1 MSTSGDSAESIV
13 RMMLNGSEVILKITG
28 SASKNIAMALYVMSK
43 EQKNSKGKTNLSKM
57 LNTKKECKVFSIK
70 EEDLKEFTKQAKA
83 YGVLF
88 CALVNKKEKSKDG
101 MVDLMVKAEDASKVN
116 RIITRYK
123 MVSVDRAS
131 LINEAKEEL
140 SQTANS
146 KTETITKT
154 KTKTKTTVVEE
165 SKEKELPKEVNATNE
180 IKEVIEVDPK
190 LQGETEKNQSENLLN
205 MSKKEEEVFKKVKKP
220 SVKEKL
226 ASYKDKSKKD
236 FEKTKNKE
244 KDSKIKTTKKKSKK
258 KNKER

>member
-101 MVDLMVKAEDASKVN
+101 MVDLMVKAEDAAKVN

-123 MVSVDRAS
+123 MVSVDRAT

-140 SQTANS
+140 NQSADS
-146 KTETITKT
+146 KKELITKTKT
-154 KTKTKTTVVEE
+154 KTKTKTTVIEE
-165 SKEKELPKEVNATNE
+165 SKEKELPKKVGG
-180 IKEVIEVDPK
+180 KEVIEVDPK
-190 LQGETEKNQSENLLN
+190 LQGEMEKNQLENLLN
-205 MSKKEEEVFKKVKKP
+205 MNKKEEEVSKKAKKT

-226 ASYKDKSKKD
+226 DSYKNKSKKD
-236 FEKTKNKE
+236 FESKN
-244 KDSKIKTTKKKSKK
+244 KTTKKKNKK

>member
-101 MVDLMVKAEDASKVN
+101 LVDLMVKAEDAAKVN

-123 MVSVDRAS
+123 MVSVDRAT

-140 SQTANS
+140 NQSADS
-146 KTETITKT
+146 KKELITKTKT
-154 KTKTKTTVVEE
+154 KTKTKTTVIEE
-165 SKEKELPKEVNATNE
+165 SKEKELPKKVGG
-180 IKEVIEVDPK
+180 KEVIEVDPK
-190 LQGETEKNQSENLLN
+190 LQGEMEKNQLENLLN
-205 MSKKEEEVFKKVKKP
+205 MNKKEEEVSKKAKKT

-226 ASYKDKSKKD
+226 DSYKNKSKKD
-236 FEKTKNKE
+236 FEKAKSKE
-244 KDSKIKTTKKKSKK
+244 KDSKNKTTKKKNKK